1 MDKYK
6 LTEIL
11 LRYCKSIENAGG
23 KTIITNYDRM
33 RNYINNLNEKEL
45 GHELCRLCDT
55 LAIKQALLA
64 VKKGKISLKECS
76 ADWNGKAVA
85 KGYQLAKEIAYLWK
99 EHPKGKEKEEKMKE
113 LAEMAFDEPS
123 IGTQLCLME
132 LFFNG
137 TDEMSID
144 EWKRLKELLEE

>member
-23 KTIITNYDRM
+23 KTILTNYDRM
-33 RNYINNLNEKEL
+33 RNYINNLNEEEL
-45 GHELCRLCDT
+45 GHELCTLCDT
-55 LAIKQALLA
+55 LTIKEAILA

-76 ADWNGKAVA
+76 SDWNGKTIA

-113 LAEMAFDEPS
+113 LAEMAYDEPS
-123 IGTQLCLME
+123 VGTQLCLME
-132 LFFNG
+132 LFLKG
-137 TDEMSID
+137 YETSDE
-144 EWKRLKELLEE
+144 EWKRLKELLEK